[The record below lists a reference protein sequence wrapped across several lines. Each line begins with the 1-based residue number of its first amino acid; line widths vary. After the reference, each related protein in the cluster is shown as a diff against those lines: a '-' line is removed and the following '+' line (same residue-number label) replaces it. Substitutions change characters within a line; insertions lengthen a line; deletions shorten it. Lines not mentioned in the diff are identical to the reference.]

1 LWRPGGPTAAAV
13 AAVAA
18 LKAVEDNLSAKA
30 AGNKSVDGRMTA
42 WMTKSDGGQQRNNQ
56 PSNGGAASA
65 TLAAA

>member
-1 LWRPGGPTAAAV
+1 
-13 AAVAA
+13 
-18 LKAVEDNLSAKA
+18 VEDNLSAKA